1 MISLY
6 SIVHIM
12 TQVIGTY
19 ALYQFISVFFHERIF
34 SRNTLVLTFVGYYVL
49 SNFIYFKFNTPI
61 ITLAFNLISYFLLTF
76 NFKGDLKKR
85 IISVIL
91 IYAIMLCCELIIV
104 TITGYI
110 HFSIERKNNYDSI
123 FGIVCMNLVYYS
135 VSFVMKK
142 FRIKE
147 TENIPRS
154 YWIAVFLMPLS
165 SIFIVLTVLTNES
178 LSQIGIFVNL
188 LLIFIINFM
197 AFFLFEKIIRFL
209 NDEKERQ
216 IALQKNAYY
225 EKQLDLMDF
234 SLKNT
239 RSLRHD
245 IKNHLATIYTSLN
258 SGYVEQTQKYI
269 EDVMKVYI
277 TNNGI
282 VSGNFAIDSI
292 LNFKSQEA
300 NQNGINI
307 VFDIDIPANIS
318 IQPYDAAIIL
328 GNLLDNSIE
337 AVIKSDVTDKKVN
350 CNIRFNKGVML
361 INIKNNFDGNIVH
374 KGDEFITTKKDKE
387 MHGLGLKNVRSSVD
401 KYNGSMDINH
411 NNDIYEVDIMLY
423 V

>member
-1 MISLY
+1 
-6 SIVHIM
+6 
-12 TQVIGTY
+12 
-19 ALYQFISVFFHERIF
+19 
-34 SRNTLVLTFVGYYVL
+34 
-49 SNFIYFKFNTPI
+49 
-61 ITLAFNLISYFLLTF
+61 
-76 NFKGDLKKR
+76 
-85 IISVIL
+85 
-91 IYAIMLCCELIIV
+91 
-104 TITGYI
+104 
-110 HFSIERKNNYDSI
+110 
-123 FGIVCMNLVYYS
+123 
-135 VSFVMKK
+135 
-142 FRIKE
+142 
-147 TENIPRS
+147 
-154 YWIAVFLMPLS
+154 
-165 SIFIVLTVLTNES
+165 
-178 LSQIGIFVNL
+178 
-188 LLIFIINFM
+188 M
-197 AFFLFEKIIRFL
+197 AFFLYEKIIRFL
-209 NDEKERQ
+209 NDEKEKQ

-292 LNFKSQEA
+292 LNFKIQEA

-307 VFDIDIPANIS
+307 IFDIDIPANIS

-337 AVIKSDVTDKKVN
+337 AVIKSGVTDKKIN

-374 KGDEFITTKKDKE
+374 KGDEFITTKNDKE